1 MKQRLLLL
9 LCLMLTVGGAMAND
23 YIQVSNREMP
33 FDESWTKSSDY
44 FNDTSGDGSIS
55 WDAANRKL
63 TLNNFNIWR
72 GWELNFVNVK
82 TCIEINSTKGVTI
95 EVVGNNKIANY
106 KGQTLALHGNT
117 TFRGDG
123 TLKIVNNDDKK
134 PGIDLL
140 EENRTVTVNG
150 PTLKLECK
158 NYGIRGKNN
167 TGYLQ
172 VKAGIVEG
180 PENGKLATGLTNIV
194 FDYGMGVQQPEHVV
208 YSTTK
213 YKMIFHSEP
222 EEITEKI
229 IIGPIKYYGFR
240 ICGLEVTEK
249 NYDIIRYL
257 IRNTGIGD
265 ILYYPSVN
273 RLYLYESTFYN
284 DTAYPFISNDKNE
297 GLTIELEGKN
307 VIEFEGT
314 SEREV
319 LDFKCNTNIVEMDNP
334 RYEVTSLE
342 TNFGGGG
349 IYVASDKTLLVKNV
363 TLKMPYIKGGN
374 TSSTLDI
381 GNNVE
386 IIASGSNNGTVRQL
400 KINNVSNRPGV
411 AVASSTAE
419 PRFIWNRTGY
429 AMSGVYKEPS
439 YIATG
444 EVKLST
450 KSEVQWYPLYICG
463 YRANSLNRANPV
475 NEYVESRT
483 LDYTVD
489 GDSRK
494 LTIKNAAI
502 NNYGDKPLIQW
513 TNADNVLQ
521 VNFDGTN
528 TLQCG
533 SADAIQT
540 NGSLILHPVGNSNTT
555 FTGDNGKISCNEVTI
570 TTRESGTSITVPEI
584 EAKYFQIRNTTFNV
598 TRKLSAQTS
607 QLSEEVVASTL
618 EAPAYYDSET
628 EEVKAPKGPVN
639 FVPSSEVTVYP
650 GIKFGGVEVNSANH
664 TCVVSD
670 FNYTNY
676 LGEPGNSLV
685 TVDKKS
691 NGYTININS
700 ISGICYEPV
709 LEFDSSIDVVDIN
722 VKNKSIIQCSAN
734 PFIKS
739 NAGLV
744 TIHGSE
750 GNAAIDIVDYPKK
763 HNGSIELGPGKALCV
778 TNNFAT
784 SFNISVPRIYGT
796 DPNNLAS
803 LTVND
808 PYLTVY
814 GYKNNPTISNVK
826 CYLPTGLAELYSTSS
841 YPATIGDDGVYLNG
855 ELCTGE
861 VKFVKK
867 GESYIRAS
875 HVNVRPLN
883 LSFTR
888 KGEIQTLSGTV
899 LPEDATEKGIT
910 WISMDESVVTVDNY
924 GHVRAVG
931 NGSTRVY
938 AYPEGYKEDEDTQ
951 TRSLTSNYCTV
962 YVNIPEPTSITL
974 DQTEVLIDRESIGG
988 VYLTASLTPSNADTE
1003 FTWESSNEN
1012 VVSVLR
1018 NSGQK
1023 ALVRRIADEGEATI
1037 TVKTSNGL
1045 ETSCK
1050 VTIHYPITPIFVD
1063 FEQRT
1068 YTLTEVGEQIRLVPI
1083 VTPDNCEKLS
1093 YTWNTYGEAISLS
1106 DDGTVTALRNGSAVV
1121 ECWANYD
1128 GQPWARG
1135 EVRIY
1140 VEIPPEP
1147 VIATGLKISS
1157 SESVFYSL
1165 GESLLFIPTFT
1176 PENVTSDELT
1186 WESTD
1191 PTVATVNQD
1200 GLVTIVGWGDCTI
1213 TATTTDGSE
1222 IQARRAVVVI
1232 DPSTIPEPVYAT
1244 GIKLAEKEV
1253 TLMIGEETR
1262 IGVTIE
1268 PADYTESIMIEPLEG
1283 DISIAEV
1290 REEWDWNTN
1299 RTSIYIRSDAWAGQ
1313 SGDMKWVVRPN
1324 AVDMEKLNA
1333 QGIWE
1338 EPRDTLTI
1346 HVLAPII
1353 FAEASPEDINV
1364 TYHVTDLY
1372 EKTCEVYSYYNEM
1385 MPEPDPDLAGDPL
1398 VRPAVDVT
1406 ATGKLTV
1413 PARAN
1418 GYWVTNVKAYAFQKC
1433 SGLNEIEFS
1442 EGIETIGDY
1451 ACFRR
1456 LFSLERVTL
1465 PSTIKELGMYCFS
1478 AHTSDYV
1485 TSEDPSGR
1493 NNIREVNIKSFTPP
1507 TGLNGNDINWTGAF
1521 HQVASDAVL
1530 YVPTGALTNY
1540 NVEPWTGWF
1549 SRIEEKQFF
1558 EDPDGIKD
1566 IEHSSLTI
1574 DHSNG
1579 EWHDL
1584 SGRKLGS
1591 KPTKAGLYI
1600 QNGRKVVIK

>member
-1 MKQRLLLL
+1 MKKKLLLL
-9 LCLMLTVGGAMAND
+9 LCLMLTVGGTLAND

-44 FNDTSGDGSIS
+44 FNDTSGDGSVS

-72 GWELNFVNVK
+72 GAELNYVNVK

-123 TLKIVNNDDKK
+123 TLKFVNNDDKK

-158 NYGIRGKNN
+158 NAGIRGKNN
-167 TGYLQ
+167 TGNLQ
-172 VKAGIVEG
+172 VKAGIIEG
-180 PENGKLATGLTNIV
+180 PKNGKLATGLTNIY
-194 FDYGMGVQQPEHVV
+194 FDYGMGVQQPHGAE
-208 YSTTK
+208 YSTSK
-213 YKMIFHSEP
+213 QAMINIL
-222 EEITEKI
+222 EEDISINEKI
-229 IIGPIKYYGFR
+229 ILGPIKYYGFR
-240 ICGLEVTEK
+240 VCGLEVTEK
-249 NYDIIRYL
+249 NYDYLGYL
-257 IRNTGIGD
+257 IRSTGRGT

-273 RLYLYESTFYN
+273 RLYMYESTFYN
-284 DTAYPFISNDKNE
+284 NTAHPFISNDKNE
-297 GLTIELEGKN
+297 GLTIELEGTN
-307 VIEFEGT
+307 VIEFEGS

-319 LDFKCNTNIVEMDNP
+319 LDLRCNTNIIEVDNP
-334 RYEVTSLE
+334 RYDASSLE
-342 TNFGGGG
+342 TNFSGGG
-349 IYVASDKTLLVKNV
+349 INVASGKNLFVKNV

-374 TSSTLDI
+374 TSSTLEM
-381 GNNVE
+381 GNDVE
-386 IIASGSNNGTVRQL
+386 IIASGSKNGTVRQL
-400 KINNVSNRPGV
+400 KINNVSSRPGV

-429 AMSGVYKEPS
+429 AMSGVYKDPS

-450 KSEVQWYPLYICG
+450 KSDVQWYPLYICG
-463 YRANSLNRANPV
+463 YRANSLNQASPV
-475 NEYVESRT
+475 NEYVESGT
-483 LDYTVD
+483 LDYTVS

-494 LTIKNAAI
+494 LIMKDAAI

-513 TNADNVLQ
+513 TNVNNVLQ
-521 VNFDGTN
+521 VNFEGTN
-528 TLQCG
+528 TLKCG
-533 SADAIQT
+533 STDAIQT
-540 NGSLILHPVGNSNTT
+540 NGSLILHPVGNSKTT
-555 FTGDNGKISCNEVTI
+555 FTGDNGKITCNELTI
-570 TTRESGTSITVPEI
+570 TTRESGTNITVPEI

-598 TRKLSAQTS
+598 TRKLDAKTF
-607 QLSEEVVASTL
+607 QLSEEVVASTP

-628 EEVKAPKGPVN
+628 GKVMAPKGSVS

-650 GIKFGGVEVNSANH
+650 GIKFGGQEVNSANH
-664 TCVVSD
+664 TCVVSSI
-670 FNYTNY
+670 NYSNFFYERTNS
-676 LGEPGNSLV
+676 PV

-691 NGYTININS
+691 NGYTINIDRL
-700 ISGICYEPV
+700 SGICYEPV
-709 LEFDSSIDVVDIN
+709 FEFDSSIDVVDIN
-722 VKNKSIIQCSAN
+722 VKNKNILQCSSE
-734 PFIKS
+734 PFIRS
-739 NAGLV
+739 NAKSL
-744 TIHGSE
+744 TIRGSE
-750 GNAAIDIVDYPKK
+750 GDAAIDIVDYPKT
-763 HNGSIELGPGKALCV
+763 HDGSIELGPGKALCV
-778 TNNFAT
+778 TNSSAT

-814 GYKNNPTISNVK
+814 GYKKYPTIRNVK

-841 YPATIGDDGVYLNG
+841 YPATIGNDGVYLNG

-867 GESYIRAS
+867 GESYIRATR
-875 HVNVRPLN
+875 VEVTPLS
-883 LSFTR
+883 LSFTK

-938 AYPEGYKEDEDTQ
+938 AYPQGYQEEEEDTQ
-951 TRSLTSNYCTV
+951 TRSLTLNYCSVTV
-962 YVNIPEPTSITL
+962 DIPEPTDITL

-988 VYLTASLTPSNADTE
+988 VYLTANLTPSNADTE

-1012 VVSVLR
+1012 VVTVLR

-1037 TVKTSNGL
+1037 TVRTSNGL
-1045 ETSCK
+1045 SATSK
-1050 VTIHYPITPIFVD
+1050 VTIHYPITPLYVEFA
-1063 FEQRT
+1063 QRT
-1068 YTLTEVGEQIRLVPI
+1068 YTLTEVGEQIRLEPI

-1121 ECWANYD
+1121 ECWACYD
-1128 GQPWARG
+1128 GQPWAQG

-1140 VEIPPEP
+1140 VEIPPDP
-1147 VIATGLKISS
+1147 VIATGLEISS

-1165 GESLLFIPTFT
+1165 GESVLFIPTFT
-1176 PENVTSDELT
+1176 PENVTSDELM
-1186 WESTD
+1186 WESDDTS
-1191 PTVATVNQD
+1191 VAAVDEN
-1200 GLVTIVGWGDCTI
+1200 GLVTTVGWGSCTI

-1232 DPSTIPEPVYAT
+1232 DPSSIPEPVYAT
-1244 GIKLAEKEV
+1244 GIKLDEKE
-1253 TLMIGEETR
+1253 I
-1262 IGVTIE
+1262 TIMVGDE
-1268 PADYTESIMIEPLEG
+1268 VRVDFTITPADYTESIMVEPMEG
-1283 DISIAEV
+1283 DISIAEA
-1290 REEWDWNTN
+1290 REDYDWFTA
-1299 RTSIYIRSDAWAGQ
+1299 RRYISVRSDAMMSHAGDIQ
-1313 SGDMKWVVRPN
+1313 YRIRPN

-1333 QGIWE
+1333 MGIWE
-1338 EPRDTLTI
+1338 EPADTLTI
-1346 HVLAPII
+1346 HVLDPII
-1353 FAEASPEDINV
+1353 FAAASPEDINV
-1364 TYHVTDLY
+1364 TYHVTDLND
-1372 EKTCEVYSYYNEM
+1372 KVCEVYPYYNEM

-1398 VRPAVDVT
+1398 VTPAVDVT

-1413 PARAN
+1413 PSRAN
-1418 GYWVTNVKAYAFQKC
+1418 GYWVTSVKERAFQKC
-1433 SGLNEIEFS
+1433 SGLNDIEFS

-1507 TGLNGNDINWTGAF
+1507 TGLNGSDINWTGAF

-1530 YVPTGALTNY
+1530 YVPTGALAGY
-1540 NVEPWTGWF
+1540 NVEPWTSWF

-1558 EDPDGIKD
+1558 EDPDGI
-1566 IEHSSLTI
+1566 ETVESSKLKVE
-1574 DHSNG
+1574 SS
-1579 EWHDL
+1579 WYDL
-1584 SGRKLGS
+1584 SGRKLSG
-1591 KPTKAGLYI
+1591 KPAKAGLYI
-1600 QNGRKVVIK
+1600 NNGKKVVIK

>member
-9 LCLMLTVGGAMAND
+9 LCLMLTVGGALAND

-44 FNDTSGDGSIS
+44 FNDTSGDGSVS

-72 GWELNFVNVK
+72 GAELNYVNVK

-123 TLKIVNNDDKK
+123 TLKFVNNDDKK

-158 NYGIRGKNN
+158 NAGIRGKNN

-172 VKAGIVEG
+172 VKAGILEG
-180 PENGKLATGLTNIV
+180 PNNGKLATGLTNIV
-194 FDYGMGVQQPEHVV
+194 FGYGMGVQQPHGVGYDTSKQAMV
-208 YSTTK
+208 YLSNKETV
-213 YKMIFHSEP
+213 
-222 EEITEKI
+222 TEKI
-229 IIGPIKYYGFR
+229 VLGPIKYYGFR
-240 ICGLEVTEK
+240 ICGIEITEN
-249 NYDIIRYL
+249 NYDL
-257 IRNTGIGD
+257 ITGRAVVTAGRVFYSPD
-265 ILYYPSVN
+265 RN
-273 RLYLYESTFYN
+273 RLVMENAVINNASTSTPTIEN
-284 DTAYPFISNDKNE
+284 HSND
-297 GLTIELEGKN
+297 GLVLQISGEN
-307 VIEFEGT
+307 VFEFSAPDHSFAWGHPIL
-314 SEREV
+314 
-319 LDFKCNTNIVEMDNP
+319 LD
-334 RYEVTSLE
+334 
-342 TNFGGGG
+342 
-349 IYVASDKTLLVKNV
+349 LLK
-363 TLKMPYIKGGN
+363 N
-374 TSSTLDI
+374 TSIIGYGSEAKLKCSQYMQEGNICVGSSKSLTLQNVDI
-381 GNNVE
+381 AVQSLQGNNVNSCLKMADNVKVFTSSE
-386 IIASGSNNGTVRQL
+386 VRKL
-400 KINNVSNRPGV
+400 NIVNVSSCPGV
-411 AVASSTAE
+411 ACWSE
-419 PRFIWNRTGY
+419 KGLPHFIWNT
-429 AMSGVYKEPS
+429 APLPGVYMDKNRFVYYS
-439 YIATG
+439 IL
-444 EVKLST
+444 LST
-450 KSEVQWYPLYICG
+450 QSNVQWYPLYICG
-463 YRANSLNRANPV
+463 YRVNSINKTCIV
-475 NEYVESRT
+475 NEYFESGT
-483 LDYTVD
+483 FEYTVD
-489 GDSRK
+489 GDSYK
-494 LTIKNAAI
+494 LTIKDANI
-502 NNYGDKPLIQW
+502 NYNGDKPLIQW
-513 TNADNVLQ
+513 TNVNNVLQ
-521 VNFDGTN
+521 VNFEGTN
-528 TLQCG
+528 TLNCN

-570 TTRESGTSITVPEI
+570 TTRESGTNISVPEI
-584 EAKYFQIRNTTFNV
+584 EAKYGEIRNTMLNV
-598 TRKLSAQTS
+598 TRKMDVGTCKLSD
-607 QLSEEVVASTL
+607 EVVASTP

-628 EEVKAPKGPVN
+628 RKVEAPKGPVS
-639 FVPSSEVTVYP
+639 FVPSSEVTIYP
-650 GIKFGGVEVNSANH
+650 GIKFCGREVNSANH
-664 TCVVSD
+664 TCVVSGMTD
-670 FNYTNY
+670 HSWTWEVN
-676 LGEPGNSLV
+676 NSV

-691 NGYTININS
+691 NGYTININN
-700 ISGICYEPV
+700 SGITSSEPIF
-709 LEFDSSIDVVDIN
+709 EFDSSIDAVDIN
-722 VKNKSIIQCSAN
+722 VRNHNAFDCKSA
-734 PFIKS
+734 PFIRS
-739 NAGLV
+739 NANLL

-750 GNAAIDIVDYPKK
+750 GNAQIGIVSILEGYD
-763 HNGSIELGPGKALCV
+763 GSIELGPGKSLCF
-778 TNNFAT
+778 TNSFAA
-784 SFNISVPRIYGT
+784 SFHNYVHRIYGT
-796 DPNNLAS
+796 DPNNPAS
-803 LTVND
+803 LIVND
-808 PYLTVY
+808 PYLDVS
-814 GYKNNPTISNVK
+814 GDDNRPTISNVK
-826 CYLPTGLAELYSTSS
+826 CYLPTGMAELDLTSE
-841 YPATIGDDGVYLNG
+841 PGLTIGNDGVYLNG
-855 ELCTGE
+855 QLYTGDVE
-861 VKFVKK
+861 FVKK
-867 GESYIRAS
+867 GEGYIM
-875 HVNVRPLN
+875 VNEVIINNKSSMPTFTTKGQTFQLN
-883 LSFTR
+883 ATA
-888 KGEIQTLSGTV
+888 
-899 LPEDATEKGIT
+899 LPENASDKTLFWYST
-910 WISMDESVVTVDNY
+910 DESVATVDAT
-924 GHVRAVG
+924 GKVKAVG
-931 NGSTRVY
+931 NGEATIY
-938 AYPEGYKEDEDTQ
+938 AQYRAVAHDKCVVT
-951 TRSLTSNYCTV
+951 
-962 YVNIPEPTSITL
+962 VNIPEPTSITL

-1023 ALVRRIADEGEATI
+1023 ALVRRIADEGEATV
-1037 TVKTSNGL
+1037 TVRTSNGL
-1045 ETSCK
+1045 EATCK
-1050 VTIHYPITPIFVD
+1050 VTIHYPITPILVE

-1068 YTLTEVGEQIRLVPI
+1068 YTLTEAGQQIRLVPI

-1093 YTWNTYGEAISLS
+1093 FTWYTHGEAISLS

-1268 PADYTESIMIEPLEG
+1268 PANYTESIMIEPLEG

-1372 EKTCEVYSYYNEM
+1372 DKTCEVYSYYNEM

-1507 TGLNGNDINWTGAF
+1507 TGLNGSDINWTGAF